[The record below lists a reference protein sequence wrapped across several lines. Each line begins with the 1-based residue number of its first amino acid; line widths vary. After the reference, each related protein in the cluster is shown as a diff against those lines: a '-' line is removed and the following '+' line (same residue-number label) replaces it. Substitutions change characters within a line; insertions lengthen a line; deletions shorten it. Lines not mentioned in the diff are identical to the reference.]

1 MYKDDSW
8 IVVMSINPR
17 GRVDGS
23 SDSDPLQPNSTSN
36 VNPVED
42 LEDVELV
49 VDFTQFGDDAVVHSE
64 SEAEVGEFD
73 EDSKDSTD
81 SE

>member
-1 MYKDDSW
+1 M
-8 IVVMSINPR
+8 
-17 GRVDGS
+17 
-23 SDSDPLQPNSTSN
+23 
-36 VNPVED
+36 NPVED

-64 SEAEVGEFD
+64 SKAEVREFD
-73 EDSKDSTD
+73 KDSEDSTD